1 MAGAPRIG
9 APRRSP
15 RPAPP
20 VAVPAPAPSRR
31 GSGRASRAAV
41 VDQLQAVGLEDID
54 DTEHNSLQVDVGRI
68 VDVGYGEVSFDS
80 EDCASGASAPAAKL
94 KEGCDPNAAL
104 EGLGKPAKWCPLKGE
119 WLDVAPKN
127 NSGKKRKKPE

>member
-9 APRRSP
+9 APRRSQ

-104 EGLGKPAKWCPLKGE
+104 EGLGKPRDGP
-119 WLDVAPKN
+119 
-127 NSGKKRKKPE
+127 

>member
-1 MAGAPRIG
+1 MFDGVCDG
-9 APRRSP
+9 EL
-15 RPAPP
+15 RPSIK
-20 VAVPAPAPSRR
+20 V
-31 GSGRASRAAV
+31 
-41 VDQLQAVGLEDID
+41 
-54 DTEHNSLQVDVGRI
+54 TQVDVGRI

>member
-1 MAGAPRIG
+1 LSLSKKP
-9 APRRSP
+9 
-15 RPAPP
+15 
-20 VAVPAPAPSRR
+20 
-31 GSGRASRAAV
+31 
-41 VDQLQAVGLEDID
+41 
-54 DTEHNSLQVDVGRI
+54 EHNSLQVDVGRI

>member
-1 MAGAPRIG
+1 MRVGLG
-9 APRRSP
+9 LDDGYGC
-15 RPAPP
+15 
-20 VAVPAPAPSRR
+20 VAVVKLNDRAGREVSHAVYLR
-31 GSGRASRAAV
+31 G
-41 VDQLQAVGLEDID
+41 
-54 DTEHNSLQVDVGRI
+54 GRI

>member
-1 MAGAPRIG
+1 LTIYYILGGGA
-9 APRRSP
+9 ADRR
-15 RPAPP
+15 
-20 VAVPAPAPSRR
+20 
-31 GSGRASRAAV
+31 
-41 VDQLQAVGLEDID
+41 
-54 DTEHNSLQVDVGRI
+54 
-68 VDVGYGEVSFDS
+68 
-80 EDCASGASAPAAKL
+80 GASAPAAKL